1 MRDLLDLT
9 LSNELHLQVR
19 KRLTEVI
26 QLLQTYAT
34 SPCPKPSPERIR
46 EWAEG
51 EEAEVREREGL
62 VEELSQTM
70 KNHGYDAEAV
80 KAVLSS

>member
-1 MRDLLDLT
+1 
-9 LSNELHLQVR
+9 
-19 KRLTEVI
+19 
-26 QLLQTYAT
+26 
-34 SPCPKPSPERIR
+34 
-46 EWAEG
+46 
-51 EEAEVREREGL
+51 VREREGL